1 MIDWLTDTL
10 LATTALLLLVL
21 LIRRPIARLFGAGM
35 AYALWLLP
43 AARLFMPSLE
53 KVVPSTG
60 PTASE
65 MVTLPVVVQDALPV
79 EAAALTAAP
88 AFDWVQLMLALWL
101 GGAALLFIVQMIRY
115 CLMRDELLSDATQID
130 RIGSIAVIESD
141 RVAGPLAFGLFRRF
155 VVVPVHFAQTF
166 NPREREL
173 ALAHELT
180 HHRSGDLYANLAA
193 FTFLCLNWF
202 NPVAWLA
209 WNAFRLDQEAACD
222 ARVLAGCDAGTRE
235 SYGRALART
244 AIQASGP
251 LTPTFAMALNHPR
264 TIIERLRRMM
274 MNDTSKRRRLFGRL
288 GLLGATAIAL
298 PLTATVVPVF
308 AEKKEATAGQQQPVE
323 VRKHKIVM
331 IKQGEGNAHVIDM
344 SGDADTPFVKKIE
357 KDGKTFV
364 LRSNKELSDDEIEK
378 MIEQAEASHADAEM
392 AAGEAEMAASEAEIA
407 QSQAEA
413 AWADAE
419 TARADAE
426 AAQVNAKAAHA
437 EAMAV
442 ISQMDFSSYIPAI
455 DISET
460 RANCKKGEP
469 VQTDVRGFDGKTKS
483 HVRVVVCGKGQA
495 KLARAEAINGL
506 KEALSEIQDEEDI
519 PQNIRKDVLKRL
531 QQQIDRLEK
540 QSAKDSDG

>member
-21 LIRRPIARLFGAGM
+21 LIRRPVARHFGAGM

-53 KVVPSTG
+53 KVVP
-60 PTASE
+60 ASE
-65 MVTLPVVVQDALPV
+65 PVAAEIVTWPVVVQDALPV
-79 EAAALTAAP
+79 KAAALAAEP
-88 AFDWVQLMLALWL
+88 AFDWAQPLLALWL

-115 CLMRDELLSDATQID
+115 CLMRDELLSDAVEID

-155 VVVPVHFAQTF
+155 VAVPIHFAQTF

-173 ALAHELT
+173 ALAHELA
-180 HHRSGDLYANLAA
+180 HHHSGDLYANLAA

-222 ARVLAGCDAGTRE
+222 ARVLAGCDAGTKE

-244 AIQASGP
+244 AIQTSSP

-308 AEKKEATAGQQQPVE
+308 AEKADEPAVSEEPKAD
-323 VRKHKIVM
+323 VRKHKIIM
-331 IKQGEGNAHVIDM
+331 IKKGDGDAQVIDL

-357 KDGKTFV
+357 KDGKTIV
-364 LRSNKELSDDEIEK
+364 LRSSEEL
-378 MIEQAEASHADAEM
+378 
-392 AAGEAEMAASEAEIA
+392 SEAEVEKMV
-407 QSQAEA
+407 AEA
-413 AWADAE
+413 E
-419 TARADAE
+419 KSRAE
-426 AAQVNAKAAHA
+426 ADKMVAEGLADGDRKSGRVIIRSSSKDGDEKEVSSFAWTSAQGAHA
-437 EAMAV
+437 IAMEGKTIAA
-442 ISQMDFSSYIPAI
+442 MIPDI
-455 DISET
+455 DISEF
-460 RANCKKGEP
+460 RGNCEEGQP
-469 VQTDVRGFDGKTKS
+469 VTSNVEGFDGKNKS
-483 HVRVVVCGKGQA
+483 RVKIVMCGKGQT
-495 KLARAEAINGL
+495 KLARVHAQQALREARD
-506 KEALSEIQDEEDI
+506 EIRDEEDM
-519 PQNIRKDVLKRL
+519 PDSVRKQV
-531 QQQIDRLEK
+531 IESLEK
-540 QSAKDSDG
+540 QIEKLKGQKDQDENE

>member
-53 KVVPSTG
+53 KVVPATG

-101 GGAALLFIVQMIRY
+101 GGAALLFIVQMMRY

-155 VVVPVHFAQTF
+155 VAVPVHFAQTF

-173 ALAHELT
+173 ALAHELA

-244 AIQASGP
+244 AIQTSGP

-264 TIIERLRRMM
+264 TIIERLRRLM

-308 AEKKEATAGQQQPVE
+308 AEKTDEPAATDAAKPE
-323 VRKHKIVM
+323 FRKHKIVM
-331 IKQGEGNAHVIDM
+331 IKKGGGEVVDIDTA
-344 SGDADTPFVKKIE
+344 GDADTPFVKKIE
-357 KDGKTFV
+357 KEGKTII
-364 LRSNKELSDDEIEK
+364 LRSNKELSDAEVEKMVAQAEKSRAEADKMVAEDEQNRVTVRVNKEGKLIDSEGIALYHFAVDSLEFGRSIPDMEIDEIHGK
-378 MIEQAEASHADAEM
+378 CDKGKPVVTDADASD
-392 AAGEAEMAASEAEIA
+392 GE
-407 QSQAEA
+407 
-413 AWADAE
+413 
-419 TARADAE
+419 
-426 AAQVNAKAAHA
+426 
-437 EAMAV
+437 
-442 ISQMDFSSYIPAI
+442 
-455 DISET
+455 
-460 RANCKKGEP
+460 KKSR
-469 VQTDVRGFDGKTKS
+469 VRI
-483 HVRVVVCGKGQA
+483 VVCSRGQA
-495 KLARAEAINGL
+495 KLARNQAVQGLREARDEMLAAKTDIPEAIRKRVIENL
-506 KEALSEIQDEEDI
+506 EEQIDKLEQQDEATEG
-519 PQNIRKDVLKRL
+519 K
-531 QQQIDRLEK
+531 
-540 QSAKDSDG
+540 AT

>member
-21 LIRRPIARLFGAGM
+21 LIRRPVARHFGAGM

-53 KVVPSTG
+53 KVVP
-60 PTASE
+60 ASE
-65 MVTLPVVVQDALPV
+65 PVAAEIVTLPVVVQDALPV
-79 EAAALTAAP
+79 KAAALAAEP
-88 AFDWVQLMLALWL
+88 AFDWAQPLLALWL

-115 CLMRDELLSDATQID
+115 CLMRDELLSDAVEID

-155 VVVPVHFAQTF
+155 VAVPIHFAQTF
-166 NPREREL
+166 NSREREL
-173 ALAHELT
+173 ALAHELA

-222 ARVLAGCDAGTRE
+222 ARVLAGCDAGTKE

-244 AIQASGP
+244 AIQTSSP

-308 AEKKEATAGQQQPVE
+308 AEKADEPAVSEEPKAD
-323 VRKHKIVM
+323 VRKHKIIM
-331 IKQGEGNAHVIDM
+331 IKKGDGEAADIDLE
-344 SGDADTPFVKKIE
+344 GDADTPFVKKIE
-357 KDGKTFV
+357 KDGKTIV
-364 LRSNKELSDDEIEK
+364 LRSSEEL
-378 MIEQAEASHADAEM
+378 
-392 AAGEAEMAASEAEIA
+392 SEAEVEKMV
-407 QSQAEA
+407 AEA
-413 AWADAE
+413 E
-419 TARADAE
+419 KSRAE
-426 AAQVNAKAAHA
+426 ADEMVAEGLADGDRKSGRVIIRSSSKDGDEKEVSSFAWSSAQGAHA
-437 EAMAV
+437 IAMEGKTIAA
-442 ISQMDFSSYIPAI
+442 MIPDI
-455 DISET
+455 DISEF
-460 RANCKKGEP
+460 RGNCEEGQP
-469 VQTDVRGFDGKTKS
+469 VTSNVEGFDGKNKS
-483 HVRVVVCGKGQA
+483 RIKIVMCGKGQA
-495 KLARAEAINGL
+495 KLARVQAQQALREARD
-506 KEALSEIQDEEDI
+506 EIRDEEDM
-519 PQNIRKDVLKRL
+519 PDSIRKQV
-531 QQQIDRLEK
+531 IESLEK
-540 QSAKDSDG
+540 QIDKLEKQQSQDKGDGDI

>member
-10 LATTALLLLVL
+10 IATTVLLLLVL
-21 LIRRPIARLFGAGM
+21 LIRRPIARHFGAGM

-53 KVVPSTG
+53 KVIP
-60 PTASE
+60 ASE
-65 MVTLPVVVQDALPV
+65 PVGAEIVTLPVVVQDALTV
-79 EAAALTAAP
+79 KAAALAAEP
-88 AFDWVQLMLALWL
+88 AFDWAQPLLALWL

-115 CLMRDELLSDATQID
+115 CLMRDELLSDAVEID

-155 VVVPVHFAQTF
+155 VAVPIHFAQAF

-173 ALAHELT
+173 ALAHELA

-222 ARVLAGCDAGTRE
+222 ARVLAGCDAGTKE

-244 AIQASGP
+244 AIQTSSP

-264 TIIERLRRMM
+264 TVIERLRRMM

-308 AEKKEATAGQQQPVE
+308 AEKADEPALSEEPKAD
-323 VRKHKIVM
+323 VRKHKIMM
-331 IKQGEGNAHVIDM
+331 IKKGDGEAADIDLE
-344 SGDADTPFVKKIE
+344 GDADTPFVKKIE
-357 KDGKTFV
+357 KDGKTIV
-364 LRSNKELSDDEIEK
+364 LRSSEEL
-378 MIEQAEASHADAEM
+378 
-392 AAGEAEMAASEAEIA
+392 SEAEVEKMV
-407 QSQAEA
+407 AEA
-413 AWADAE
+413 E
-419 TARADAE
+419 KSRAE
-426 AAQVNAKAAHA
+426 ADEMFADGLADGDRKSGRVIIRSSSKDGDEKEVSSFAWSSAQGAHA
-437 EAMAV
+437 IAMEGKTIAA
-442 ISQMDFSSYIPAI
+442 MIPDI
-455 DISET
+455 DISEF
-460 RANCKKGEP
+460 RGNCEEGQP
-469 VQTDVRGFDGKTKS
+469 VTSNVEGFDGKNKS
-483 HVRVVVCGKGQA
+483 RVKIVMCGKGQA
-495 KLARAEAINGL
+495 KLARVQAQQALREARD
-506 KEALSEIQDEEDI
+506 EIRDEEDM
-519 PQNIRKDVLKRL
+519 PDSIRKQV
-531 QQQIDRLEK
+531 IESLEK
-540 QSAKDSDG
+540 QIDKLEKQQSQDKGDGDI